1 MRTFDDMLNEQL
13 KDKNFKKEYEELQ
26 PEMDVIR
33 AIINAGTSKN
43 LTQKDLSKST
53 GINQA
58 DISKLENG
66 TRNQTV
72 NLLKRL

>member
-43 LTQKDLSKST
+43 LTQKDLSKRT